1 MGDGGRKIL
10 NLRPAQAKVV
20 RTYLKT
26 KTKQNERAGDLAQVV
41 ESWLRKL

>member
-1 MGDGGRKIL
+1 
-10 NLRPAQAKVV
+10 V

-41 ESWLRKL
+41 ESWLRKLWGPRFNPQNCKKKNF